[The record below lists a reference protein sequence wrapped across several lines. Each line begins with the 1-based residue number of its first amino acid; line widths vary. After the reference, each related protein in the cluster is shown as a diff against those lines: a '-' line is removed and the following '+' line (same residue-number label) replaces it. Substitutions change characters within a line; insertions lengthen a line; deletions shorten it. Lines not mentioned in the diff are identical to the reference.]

1 MKNRDRLI
9 TIAFLI
15 FILIIPVV
23 SIARN
28 CFSNSDQSQLTDAQK
43 AVLEQNGTLQTDSQT
58 SETETETDSEESEE
72 AAQSDES
79 LFIQL
84 QAKINTFIEGLFGRT
99 KLIAFNTN
107 LTSLLTGGTYIESTQ
122 TLQGKN
128 DMFFYKTELDGHP
141 LWDYMGINR
150 FTDEELA
157 AIADNLS
164 NTKEYLNS
172 KGIEFY
178 AMLMPNKEIIYEENM
193 PDTVARVNDES
204 RGEQLS
210 NYINDNTDVVFVY
223 PKEELLAAKDETLIW
238 YKTDSHC
245 NQKGSFVALQT
256 LFNRIYGTNR
266 DLDSVSFRIDA
277 DDYAGDLVTLA
288 GISDK
293 YKIDTYYVFEK
304 DSADE
309 AQYHDQTLLFVGD
322 SFGGFLSYVAGGYY
336 RDVIWVTPDEF
347 KFSMYE
353 EYNPDVVIWERV
365 ERYCETFANPILITQ

>member
-15 FILIIPVV
+15 FILVIPVV

-28 CFSNSDQSQLTDAQK
+28 CFSNSEESQLTDAQK

-172 KGIEFY
+172 NGIEFY

-223 PKEELLAAKDETLIW
+223 PKDELLAAKDETLIW

-245 NQKGSFVALQT
+245 NQKGSFVAIQT

-304 DSADE
+304 DSADK

-336 RDVIWVTPDEF
+336 RDVIWVTSDEF